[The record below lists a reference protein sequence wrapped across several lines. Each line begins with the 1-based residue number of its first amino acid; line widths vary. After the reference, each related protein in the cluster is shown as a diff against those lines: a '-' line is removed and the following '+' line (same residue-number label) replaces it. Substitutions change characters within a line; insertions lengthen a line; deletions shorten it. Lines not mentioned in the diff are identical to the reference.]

1 MRHVAEVIRRE
12 DDAVWVKLDS
22 PAKECGNC
30 KGCVRLSGDR
40 KVEDVVFKVQDSSG
54 QYQPGDRVFVETETR
69 QTLKAVAVL
78 YGIPFA
84 GLFVGYGL
92 TYAFVGVD
100 SLAGLGAVAG
110 LILGGIISRPLARRM
125 ADRIADPAIVAR
137 ACN

>member
-1 MRHVAEVIRRE
+1 M
-12 DDAVWVKLDS
+12 
-22 PAKECGNC
+22 
-30 KGCVRLSGDR
+30 
-40 KVEDVVFKVQDSSG
+40 QDSSG

-100 SLAGLGAVAG
+100 SLAGLGAVG
-110 LILGGIISRPLARRM
+110 LILGHHLPTFGSRM
-125 ADRIADPAIVAR
+125 AGPYCRSCHRGP